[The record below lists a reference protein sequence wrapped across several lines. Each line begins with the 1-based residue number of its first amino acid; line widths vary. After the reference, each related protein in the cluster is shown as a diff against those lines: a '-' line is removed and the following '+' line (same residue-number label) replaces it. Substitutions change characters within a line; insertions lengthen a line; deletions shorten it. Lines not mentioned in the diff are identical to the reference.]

1 MWTTTKNLGMITTIE
16 SMMGATNSANALK
29 TSHQRNLSQLKGA
42 RPRDALA
49 RTASAKAALIRTVP
63 AIAEKT
69 KTAGAESAQLD
80 AVDLKNDL

>member
-1 MWTTTKNLGMITTIE
+1 
-16 SMMGATNSANALK
+16 MGATNSANALK
-29 TSHQRNLSQLKGA
+29 TSHKRNLGQLKGA

-49 RTASAKAALIRTVP
+49 RTASAKAALIRRVR

-80 AVDLKNDL
+80 AVALINDL